1 MIENT
6 ANAAHEPTIIDLRKP
21 GDLNLV
27 YRAVLNG
34 WKVPQHVRNQL
45 SEQLDQAMDHY
56 QHAGDPRST
65 RRLIKMAKM
74 VLLMDVSNRV
84 DAGERK
90 SLHPIGRKRYPEERE
105 PRSLR
110 RRIRRID
117 LEGILRRLTGTQNSA
132 SAANSRSD
140 SGATSV

>member
-1 MIENT
+1 MNNDT
-6 ANAAHEPTIIDLRKP
+6 PQPTTIDLKKP

-34 WKVPQHVRNQL
+34 WKVPQHTRNQI
-45 SEQLDQAMDHY
+45 SEQLDPAMDHY
-56 QHAGDPRST
+56 QQAGDPRSI
-65 RRLIKMAKM
+65 RRLIKMANM

-90 SLHPIGRKRYPEERE
+90 SLHPIGRKRYPEKRQ
-105 PRSLR
+105 PRRLR

-117 LEGILRRLTGTQNSA
+117 REGMIRRLLGVQNSA
-132 SAANSRSD
+132 SAANSRSGSD
-140 SGATSV
+140 ASSS

>member
-34 WKVPQHVRNQL
+34 WKVPQHTRNQI
-45 SEQLDQAMDHY
+45 SEQLDPAMDHY
-56 QHAGDPRST
+56 QQAGDPRST
-65 RRLIKMAKM
+65 RRLIKMANM
-74 VLLMDVSNRV
+74 VLLMDVQNMV
-84 DAGERK
+84 DAGERR
-90 SLHPIGRKRYPEERE
+90 SMHPIGRKRYPEERQ
-105 PRSLR
+105 PRRLR

-117 LEGILRRLTGTQNSA
+117 REAILRRLT
-132 SAANSRSD
+132 
-140 SGATSV
+140 SVPGEQTP